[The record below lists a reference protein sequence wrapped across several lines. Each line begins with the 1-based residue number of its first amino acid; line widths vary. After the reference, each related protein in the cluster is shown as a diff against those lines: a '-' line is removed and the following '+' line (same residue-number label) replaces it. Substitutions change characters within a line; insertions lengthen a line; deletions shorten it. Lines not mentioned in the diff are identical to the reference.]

1 CCAPPTG
8 TSMRTRRK
16 PPTRPRSPPNMSAE
30 PRTLADVGRLVAS
43 KALTSEAVTER
54 CLERITEQNRTLN
67 AFVSVLDDDAVA
79 QAKKADQEIASG
91 GYRGPLHGIP
101 ISLKDIIDLRNV
113 PTTAA
118 SRVRDGHI
126 ARRDA
131 TVVSRL
137 RQAGAIFIGKT
148 NLHEFALG
156 TTNEDSAYGP
166 VLHPFDD
173 TRSPGGSSGG
183 SAASVLAGMAYASIG
198 TDTGGSIRIPSA
210 ACGLV
215 GLKPTIGE
223 IPIDGIVPL
232 SESLDHAGPMCL
244 SVEDAALFYG
254 VLRGIPNPVAPTPRD
269 ASGLRFGIPRPYF
282 FDLVDP
288 QVLARFEESCDRLKS
303 AGAILE
309 DVAIAH
315 TKEIAAIYVHIAL
328 PEAAAYHAPTLESRP
343 QDYTENVR
351 LRLEMGRYVLAEDY
365 VRAQRGRHA
374 LTREVREA
382 LGGRDGL
389 LLPSMPVPATRL
401 GVPTVSIG
409 GTEETVRNITLR
421 LTQLFNITGH
431 PAISLPC
438 GRTDEGL
445 PVGLQIVGT
454 RNRTP
459 ELLQVAAS
467 LERTLGQ
474 N

>member
-1 CCAPPTG
+1 
-8 TSMRTRRK
+8 
-16 PPTRPRSPPNMSAE
+16 MSAE
-30 PRTLADVGRLVAS
+30 PRTLAEVGRLVAS

-79 QAKKADQEIASG
+79 QAKKADQEIAAG
-91 GYRGPLHGIP
+91 RYRGPLHGIP
-101 ISLKDIIDLRNV
+101 ISLKDIIDLRNA

-131 TVVSRL
+131 TVVGRL
-137 RQAGAIFIGKT
+137 REAGAIFIGKT

-166 VLHPFDD
+166 VLHPLDS

-198 TDTGGSIRIPSA
+198 TDTGGSIRIPSS

-215 GLKPTIGE
+215 GLKATIGE
-223 IPIDGIVPL
+223 LPTDGIVPL
-232 SESLDHAGPMCL
+232 SETLDHVGPMCL
-244 SVEDAALFYG
+244 SVEDTALLYG
-254 VLRGIPNPVAPTPRD
+254 VLRGISNPEPLASRD
-269 ASGLRFGIPRPYF
+269 VRGMRFGIPRAYF
-282 FDLVDP
+282 LDLLDA
-288 QVLARFEESCDRLKS
+288 QVAARFDEACERLRT
-303 AGAILE
+303 AGAILD
-309 DVAIAH
+309 DVMIRH
-315 TKEIAAIYVHIAL
+315 TKEIGTIYVHIAL
-328 PEAAAYHAPTLESRP
+328 PEAAAYHAATLDSRP

-351 LRLEMGRYVLAEDY
+351 LRLEMGRYILAEDY

-401 GVPTVSIG
+401 GVPTLSIG

>member
-1 CCAPPTG
+1 
-8 TSMRTRRK
+8 
-16 PPTRPRSPPNMSAE
+16 MSAE

-79 QAKKADQEIASG
+79 QAKKADQEIAAG
-91 GYRGPLHGIP
+91 RYRGPLHGIP
-101 ISLKDIIDLRNV
+101 ISLKDIIDLRNA

-131 TVVSRL
+131 TVVGRL
-137 RQAGAIFIGKT
+137 REAGAIFIGKT

-166 VLHPFDD
+166 VLHPLDS

-198 TDTGGSIRIPSA
+198 TDTGGSIRIPSS

-215 GLKPTIGE
+215 GLKATIGE
-223 IPIDGIVPL
+223 LPTDGIVPL
-232 SESLDHAGPMCL
+232 SETLDHVGPMCL
-244 SVEDAALFYG
+244 SVEDTALLYG
-254 VLRGIPNPVAPTPRD
+254 VLRGISNPEPLASRD
-269 ASGLRFGIPRPYF
+269 VRGMRFGIPRAYF
-282 FDLVDP
+282 LDLLDA
-288 QVLARFEESCDRLKS
+288 QVAARFDEACERLRA
-303 AGAILE
+303 AGAILD
-309 DVAIAH
+309 DVMIRH
-315 TKEIAAIYVHIAL
+315 TKEIGTIYVHIAL
-328 PEAAAYHAPTLESRP
+328 PEAAAYHAATLDSRP

-351 LRLEMGRYVLAEDY
+351 LRLEMGRYILAEDY

-374 LTREVREA
+374 LTREVRDA

-401 GVPTVSIG
+401 GVPTLSIG

>member
-1 CCAPPTG
+1 
-8 TSMRTRRK
+8 
-16 PPTRPRSPPNMSAE
+16 MSAE

-79 QAKKADQEIASG
+79 QAKKADQEIAAG
-91 GYRGPLHGIP
+91 RYRGPLHGIP
-101 ISLKDIIDLRNV
+101 ISLKDIIDLRNA

-118 SRVRDGHI
+118 SRVLDGHI

-131 TVVSRL
+131 TVVGRL
-137 RQAGAIFIGKT
+137 REAGAIFIGKT

-166 VLHPFDD
+166 VLHPLDS

-198 TDTGGSIRIPSA
+198 TDTGGSIRIPSS

-215 GLKPTIGE
+215 GLKATIGE
-223 IPIDGIVPL
+223 LPTDGIVPL
-232 SESLDHAGPMCL
+232 SETLDHVGPMCL
-244 SVEDAALFYG
+244 SVEDTALLYG
-254 VLRGIPNPVAPTPRD
+254 VLRGISNPEPLASRD
-269 ASGLRFGIPRPYF
+269 VRGMRFGIPRAYF
-282 FDLVDP
+282 LDLLDA
-288 QVLARFEESCDRLKS
+288 QVAARFDEACERLRT
-303 AGAILE
+303 AGAILD
-309 DVAIAH
+309 DVMIRH
-315 TKEIAAIYVHIAL
+315 TKEIGTIYVHIAL
-328 PEAAAYHAPTLESRP
+328 PEAAAYHAATLDSRP

-351 LRLEMGRYVLAEDY
+351 LRLEMGRYILAEDY

-401 GVPTVSIG
+401 GVPTLSIG

>member
-1 CCAPPTG
+1 
-8 TSMRTRRK
+8 
-16 PPTRPRSPPNMSAE
+16 MSAE

-79 QAKKADQEIASG
+79 QAKKADQEIAAG
-91 GYRGPLHGIP
+91 RYRGPLHGIP
-101 ISLKDIIDLRNV
+101 ISLKDIIDLRNA

-131 TVVSRL
+131 TVVGRL
-137 RQAGAIFIGKT
+137 REAGAIFIGKT

-166 VLHPFDD
+166 VLHPLDS

-183 SAASVLAGMAYASIG
+183 SAASVVAGMAYASIG
-198 TDTGGSIRIPSA
+198 TDTGGSIRIPSS

-215 GLKPTIGE
+215 GLKATIGE
-223 IPIDGIVPL
+223 LPTDGIVPL
-232 SESLDHAGPMCL
+232 SETLDHVGPMCL
-244 SVEDAALFYG
+244 SVEDTALLYG
-254 VLRGIPNPVAPTPRD
+254 VLRGISNPEPLASRD
-269 ASGLRFGIPRPYF
+269 VRGMRFGIPRAYF
-282 FDLVDP
+282 LDLLDA
-288 QVLARFEESCDRLKS
+288 QVAARFDEACERLRT
-303 AGAILE
+303 AGAILD
-309 DVAIAH
+309 DVMIRH
-315 TKEIAAIYVHIAL
+315 TKEIGTIYVHIAL
-328 PEAAAYHAPTLESRP
+328 PEAAAYHAATLDSRP

-351 LRLEMGRYVLAEDY
+351 LRLEMGRYILAEDY